1 MNKKPEK
8 LTLERVRNSKLK
20 KKVFQASDFL
30 TKEEMI
36 KLKKANFEGKKKQRR
51 YNEID
56 AYVAE
61 IIGRFG
67 YEFYKDWKSGI
78 IKTEQVN
85 KYIAAERARDKSNF
99 LALEAIVIS
108 MVGACVK
115 REHKQPKPRGPKIA
129 QNIFKHEE
137 KIAKGEF

>member
-1 MNKKPEK
+1 MNKEPER

-30 TKEEMI
+30 TKEEQL
-36 KLKKANFEGKKKQRR
+36 KLKRANFEGKKKQRR
-51 YNEID
+51 YNDID
-56 AYVAE
+56 AYIAE
-61 IIGRFG
+61 MIGRFG
-67 YEFYKDWKSGI
+67 YEFYKDWKSGL
-78 IKTEQVN
+78 IKTDQVN
-85 KYIAAERARDKSNF
+85 KYIAAERARDKSNV

-108 MVGACVK
+108 MVGACIK
-115 REHKQPKPRGPKIA
+115 REKKQPKPRGPKIA